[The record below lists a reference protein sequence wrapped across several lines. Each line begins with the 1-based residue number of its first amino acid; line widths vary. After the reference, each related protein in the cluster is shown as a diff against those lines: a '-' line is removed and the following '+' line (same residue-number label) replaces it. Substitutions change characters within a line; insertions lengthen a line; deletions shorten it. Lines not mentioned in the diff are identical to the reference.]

1 MQLRRDQPRRSGK
14 TTIQKVLITTP
25 RQKQNLSGGF
35 RLTFIMASDMIQ
47 LDKLEFVGVHNMVEI
62 SFLFLEIVF
71 ASIWLVIRSVVWI
84 KQRHIDWKREAVL
97 LLMYINLAVI
107 IRFTFFPMSK
117 VDGQV
122 QPLVFDIATAFPFRF
137 NLLPLVNLF
146 DYDSKRDL
154 LVNVIGNVA
163 MFIPSGIVLPII
175 YKRLD
180 TFLKVLLAGGS
191 ISLCIEIIQLP
202 FSVRA
207 TDIDDLILNVV
218 GVVMGYGIYALIRYI
233 RRAKK

>member
-1 MQLRRDQPRRSGK
+1 M
-14 TTIQKVLITTP
+14 ITTP

-180 TFLKVLLAGGS
+180 TFLKVLLAGGG

-207 TDIDDLILNVV
+207 TDIDDLILNTV
-218 GVVMGYGIYALIRYI
+218 GVIVGYGIYALIRYI
-233 RRAKK
+233 RRIKK